1 LKGGIFLPAGKA
13 VIRDQTDVEI
23 NNFISDYWATHR
35 GEWEL
40 AEIGDG
46 SVKLRLDVPE
56 GTVRIEDGKLSVG
69 RE

>member
-1 LKGGIFLPAGKA
+1 MPAGKA

-35 GEWEL
+35 GEGEL

-56 GTVRIEDGKLSVG
+56 GTVRIEDGKL
-69 RE
+69 